1 MYYAQLQVLRRQWGT
16 KLDMILT
23 LINLVIQERTGKLAK
38 ELFN

>member
-1 MYYAQLQVLRRQWGT
+1 MYYAQLRVLRRQWGT

-23 LINLVIQERTGKLAK
+23 FINLVIEERTGKLAK